1 MFQHEL
7 ELIFIHEN
15 ILKHD
20 FYVLLMN
27 VSIHSCIFVDSIYVH
42 VHVSHTELTSLTDKS
57 LLTVNSFDREFLKRS
72 TTSLHFFPLSAPGM
86 FEI

>member
-1 MFQHEL
+1 M
-7 ELIFIHEN
+7 
-15 ILKHD
+15 
-20 FYVLLMN
+20 
-27 VSIHSCIFVDSIYVH
+27 YVH
-42 VHVSHTELTSLTDKS
+42 MRVHVSHTELTNRTDTS